1 MEQANL
7 APSSTPA
14 RITAKQKQNQ
24 ALQLRTGGATYG
36 QIADTL
42 GLGSPASAH
51 KLVKKA
57 LDAIP
62 HEAAAELRQVE
73 LQRMEELEMRL
84 RARLRA
90 GDVSVAGNL
99 LRLSDQRAK
108 LTGIY
113 MIPETA
119 GDLSSVQNVFAGFL
133 AGAAE
138 FAAQQEALA
147 AAGDVSVGEVLTV
160 QENAA

>member
-1 MEQANL
+1 MAQDKL
-7 APSSTPA
+7 
-14 RITAKQKQNQ
+14 TAKQKQNQ
-24 ALQLRTGGATYG
+24 ALQLRTGGATYQ
-36 QIADTL
+36 QIADSL
-42 GLGSPASAH
+42 GLAQAASAH

-62 HEAAAELRQVE
+62 HEAAAELRQIE
-73 LQRMEELEMRL
+73 LQRMEELELRL

-90 GDVSVAGNL
+90 GDISVSGNL

-113 MIPETA
+113 LIPEAA
-119 GDLSSVQNVFAGFL
+119 GDLTSVQNVFAGFL

-138 FAAQQEALA
+138 FAAQQDALA
-147 AAGDVSVGEVLTV
+147 AAGQGAIGEVLTV